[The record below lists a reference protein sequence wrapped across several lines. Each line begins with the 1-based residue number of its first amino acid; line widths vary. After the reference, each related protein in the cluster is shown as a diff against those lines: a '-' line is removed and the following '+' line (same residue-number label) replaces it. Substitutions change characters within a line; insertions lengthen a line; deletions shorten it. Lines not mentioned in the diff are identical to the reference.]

1 MKSFC
6 IIGLGNFGKTL
17 ALTLAKNGHQVLV
30 IDENENEIDEIGD
43 QMTAA
48 ICGDATSENV
58 LRSAGINNFDCC
70 IVCLK
75 DNMQDSI
82 LVTLLLK
89 EMGASKIVARA
100 TSERHKKVLTKLGA
114 DIVVFP
120 EKDMGQRLALTL
132 SKNDVLEYF
141 NLSEK
146 YSIAEIMV
154 PKRWVG
160 MSIRELEVRK
170 KYGVNIIATCDM
182 NNDNFEIFNT
192 PERLFKPDEK
202 VVIVGNNDNIEKL
215 TERNQ

>member
-17 ALTLAKNGHQVLV
+17 ALTLIRNGHQVMV
-30 IDENENEIDEIGD
+30 IDQNEEEIDEIGD
-43 QMTAA
+43 LMTSA
-48 ICGDATSENV
+48 ICGDATNEGV
-58 LRSAGINNFDCC
+58 LRSAGINNYDCC

-82 LVTLLLK
+82 LTTLILK
-89 EMGASKIVARA
+89 EMGANKIVARA

-120 EKDMGQRLALTL
+120 EKDMGMRLALTL

-141 NLSEK
+141 NLSDK

-160 MSIRELEVRK
+160 MSIRELDVRK
-170 KYGVNIIATCDM
+170 KYGINIIATCDAD
-182 NNDNFEIFNT
+182 NENFEIFNT
-192 PERLFKPDEK
+192 PERLFRADEK
-202 VVIVGNNDNIEKL
+202 VVIVGNNESIEKIADK
-215 TERNQ
+215 

>member
-17 ALTLAKNGHQVLV
+17 ALTLIRNGHQVMV
-30 IDENENEIDEIGD
+30 IDQNEEEIDEIGD
-43 QMTAA
+43 LMTSA
-48 ICGDATSENV
+48 ICGDATNEGV
-58 LRSAGINNFDCC
+58 LRSAGINNYDCC

-75 DNMQDSI
+75 NNMQDSI
-82 LVTLLLK
+82 LTTLILK
-89 EMGASKIVARA
+89 EMGANKIVARA

-120 EKDMGQRLALTL
+120 EKDMGMRLALTL

-141 NLSEK
+141 NLSDK

-160 MSIRELEVRK
+160 MSIRELDVRK
-170 KYGVNIIATCDM
+170 KYGINIIATCDAD
-182 NNDNFEIFNT
+182 NENFEIFNT
-192 PERLFKPDEK
+192 PERLFRADEK
-202 VVIVGNNDNIEKL
+202 VVIVGNNESIEKIADK
-215 TERNQ
+215 